1 LTNAYDEIAYPSGA
15 FPQTHPDRLAA
26 HALLFG
32 LSPAPTATASV
43 LEIGA
48 GDGSNLIPMALTAP
62 EGRFVGFDL
71 AAEPVRRGNEVIA
84 ALGLRNIRLFQADI
98 LEVDRGGDLGGER
111 FDYIIAQ
118 GVYSWVPPP
127 VREGLMDLIGQRLA
141 PGGVAYASFNALPG
155 GYIRLAIRHELLFA
169 IRGVAGLT
177 ARMEAAM
184 GALQAWPAPD
194 PSQSAFRRAMA
205 EEAAVMKTRSLA
217 TLTHD
222 ELSEAYHPVYLKDYA
237 DNAARHG
244 LQVLAG
250 AEGTDLGEWFA
261 AAGAPGD
268 FDPIARAQQ
277 SDFDGVRF
285 FCEPLL
291 VGAGETPVRR
301 PRAEFVA
308 RTHVSSRARRIGPSL
323 FDADEGARFTLSD
336 ATLAGALE
344 RLAAIWPATTL
355 AGDLGLDEGRLLA
368 LVSLYGVRALAL
380 HGAPSRFTTAAGE
393 RPMASPLARLQAAR
407 GETRLT
413 TLRHTMR
420 DVDDDFSRGFLAS
433 LDGTRTRAEI
443 ARDIAP
449 RFNLGPEAA
458 LAPLSVLLD
467 VLARAPLLVQ

>member
-1 LTNAYDEIAYPSGA
+1 LGNAYDEIAYPSGA

-32 LSPAPTATASV
+32 LAPAAAETGSV

-71 AAEPVRRGNEVIA
+71 AGEPVRRGNEVIA

-98 LEVDRGGDLGGER
+98 LDVDFGDEK

-127 VREGLMDLIGQRLA
+127 VREALMRLVGQRLA
-141 PGGVAYASFNALPG
+141 PGGVAYVSFNALPG
-155 GYIRLAIRHELLFA
+155 GYIRRAIRHELLFA
-169 IRGVAGLT
+169 VRDVVGLT

-184 GALQAWPAPD
+184 QTLQAWPAPST
-194 PSQSAFRRAMA
+194 SQSAFRRAMA

-217 TLTHD
+217 ALTHD
-222 ELSEAYHPVYLKDYA
+222 ELSGAYHPAFLQDYA
-237 DNAARHG
+237 EGAVRHG
-244 LQVLAG
+244 LQVFTSAN
-250 AEGTDLGEWFA
+250 GTDLAEWFA
-261 AAGAPGD
+261 PPGAPDD
-268 FDPIARAQQ
+268 FDPIVRAQQ
-277 SDFDGVRF
+277 SDFEGVRF
-285 FCEPLL
+285 FREPLL
-291 VGAGETPVRR
+291 VGAGETPLRR
-301 PRAEFVA
+301 PRPEFVA
-308 RTHVSSRARRIGPSL
+308 RTHVSSRARRIGQNL
-323 FDADEGARFTLSD
+323 FDGDAGARFTLSD
-336 ATLAGALE
+336 EALAGALE
-344 RLAAIWPATTL
+344 RLAAIWPAT
-355 AGDLGLDEGRLLA
+355 APASDLGLDEGRLLA
-368 LVSLYGVRALAL
+368 LISLYGVRALAL
-380 HGAPSRFTTAAGE
+380 YGGPSRFVVAAGD

-433 LDGTRTRAEI
+433 LDGTRSRAEI

-449 RFNLGPEAA
+449 RFNLTAEAG
-458 LAPLSVLLD
+458 LAPLGVLLD